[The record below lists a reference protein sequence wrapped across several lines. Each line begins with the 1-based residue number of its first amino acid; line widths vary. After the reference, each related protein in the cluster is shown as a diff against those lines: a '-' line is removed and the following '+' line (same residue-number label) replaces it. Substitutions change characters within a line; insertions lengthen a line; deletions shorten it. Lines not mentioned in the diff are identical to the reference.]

1 MCPQVVVA
9 IRPGRQI
16 TSLKS
21 PNGGMG
27 EVATVT
33 PDSIAL
39 NLIDRM
45 LHALRLLKAKL
56 AAYWVE

>member
-1 MCPQVVVA
+1 
-9 IRPGRQI
+9 
-16 TSLKS
+16 
-21 PNGGMG
+21 MG

-39 NLIDRM
+39 NLIYRM

>member
-1 MCPQVVVA
+1 M
-9 IRPGRQI
+9 R
-16 TSLKS
+16 
-21 PNGGMG
+21 
-27 EVATVT
+27 EDATLT
-33 PDSIAL
+33 PDSLAL